1 MIPCTEFEELTLD
14 DKISLLYNKG
24 TFVMAI
30 RYYNY
35 KINLYLLGN
44 YYLEVFVNHKFSL
57 IEKIVPLDR
66 MHSRM
71 KFYSDQIQ
79 LPCDAL
85 KPAL

>member
-14 DKISLLYNKG
+14 DKISLLYKKG

-79 LPCDAL
+79 LPRGTV
-85 KPAL
+85 